1 MYPNKITPILQEMFS
16 LNLFIQKLH
25 LTSRRIT
32 YIYYYNTEIKIIRG
46 PVCHNIR
53 TTKDFFIASQSKAFK
68 QIAAHLFT
76 VLFLLFHLSCIT

>member
-1 MYPNKITPILQEMFS
+1 MYPNKITPILQEVFS
-16 LNLFIQKLH
+16 LSLFIQKLN

-32 YIYYYNTEIKIIRG
+32 YVYYYNTEMKSIRG

-53 TTKDFFIASQSKAFK
+53 RTRDFFIASQSKAFK

-76 VLFLLFHLSCIT
+76 ILFLLFHLSCIT